1 MEQFTEM
8 LAQYATKEV
17 LTVLAALGVAWAG
30 WKAASKTWGVA
41 SSFAQ
46 KASFMGITAGVL
58 LLTGLGVTGLGVGEL
73 ASRGDAETDNE
84 ITRAAQIEE
93 ASRPGFKNDQLIALL
108 TADNNVSTELTR
120 QILDYAR
127 NRDGVLPDQKLLE
140 LAEKNPE
147 ALTALIE
154 LMKAREERVARQYE
168 YARTQHQQDGQVR
181 LTSYDGIGT
190 DASQIESEFNLV
202 EADET
207 TIKNADSL
215 MTVPM
220 AWLCILLG
228 VGASGSGVTCFMCR
242 NSRRNPEDP
251 HFRAAA

>member
-8 LAQYATKEV
+8 LATYATKEV

-30 WKAASKTWGVA
+30 WKAASKTWGIA
-41 SSFAQ
+41 SGFAQ

-58 LLTGLGVTGLGVGEL
+58 LLAGLGVTGLGVGEL
-73 ASRGDAETDNE
+73 SSRGSNDNE
-84 ITRAAQIEE
+84 VTRAAQIEE
-93 ASRPGFKNDQLIALL
+93 ASRPGFKNDQLLKLL

-154 LMKAREERVARQYE
+154 LMKAREERVSRQYE
-168 YARTQHQQDGQVR
+168 YARSQNHQASESVR
-181 LTSYDGIGT
+181 LTSYDGEGT
-190 DASQIESEFNLV
+190 SAASIENQFNLV
-202 EADET
+202 EADQA

-215 MTVPM
+215 MSRPM

-228 VGASGSGVTCFMCR
+228 IGASGSGVTCFFCR
-242 NSRRNPEDP
+242 NSKRNPDDP
-251 HFRAAA
+251 HYPSRVA